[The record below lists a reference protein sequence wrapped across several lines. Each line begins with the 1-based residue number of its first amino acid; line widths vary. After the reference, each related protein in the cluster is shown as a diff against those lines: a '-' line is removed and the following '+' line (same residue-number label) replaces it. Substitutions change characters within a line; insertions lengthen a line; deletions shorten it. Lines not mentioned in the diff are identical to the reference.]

1 MWQRRGDGKI
11 RRGVVVAEVAGT
23 AAATGAVTG
32 VAAAVV
38 VVVVVMKAVVVVVM
52 VRGVAVVVVMMV
64 DTCLMRSYFRRW
76 IGGYERYAAHR
87 GRVRVARMMALE
99 IMQTCGSLIGWSG
112 LWGWHLLTVVA
123 LKLVTPTRL
132 VTAATVA
139 RRATMVGMVT
149 AGRTAAAV
157 VVVVWAAAAGM
168 GEVLIVMGV
177 MVG

>member
-1 MWQRRGDGKI
+1 M
-11 RRGVVVAEVAGT
+11 VAEVAGT

-87 GRVRVARMMALE
+87 GRVRVAR
-99 IMQTCGSLIGWSG
+99 
-112 LWGWHLLTVVA
+112 
-123 LKLVTPTRL
+123 
-132 VTAATVA
+132 
-139 RRATMVGMVT
+139 RATTVGMVT
-149 AGRTAAAV
+149 AGKTAAV
-157 VVVVWAAAAGM
+157 VVVVVWATEAGM
-168 GEVLIVMGV
+168 EEVLIVMGV